1 MKTRDS
7 ANNLLQFIKFFI
19 PIQKALQ
26 VDNRIDQKEQHE
38 KFIIRL
44 MAIPEENFD
53 KLYE

>member
-1 MKTRDS
+1 M

-19 PIQKALQ
+19 PIQKALE
-26 VDNRIDQKEQHE
+26 VDNRIDQEERHE

-44 MAIPEENFD
+44 IAIPEDFD